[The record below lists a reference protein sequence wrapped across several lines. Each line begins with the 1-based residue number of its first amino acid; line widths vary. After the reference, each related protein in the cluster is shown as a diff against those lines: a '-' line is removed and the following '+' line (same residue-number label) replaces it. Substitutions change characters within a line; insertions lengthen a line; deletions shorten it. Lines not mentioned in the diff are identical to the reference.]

1 MAKPIVAI
9 VGRPNVGKSTLFN
22 KLTGQRLAIVEDTPG
37 VTRDRIF
44 CDCEWCGHKFLLV
57 DTGGIEP
64 NIDDGLLAHM
74 REQAQI
80 AIDSADCIIMVGEI
94 GAGVT
99 AQDQDIAG
107 MLMRSGKPV
116 VLAVNKCDKVG
127 EPPMELYD
135 FYSLGIGDIVPIS
148 SVHGHGT
155 GDLLDT
161 VCENLHFDDN
171 DEEEEDRIPVAVIG
185 RPNVG
190 KSSLINHILGENR
203 LIVAN
208 EAGTTRDAIDTMV
221 ENQYGK
227 FIFTDTAG
235 LRKRGKVESG
245 VERYSVLRSLAA
257 VERIRVCVI
266 MIDAT
271 VGFTE
276 QDSKV
281 AGYAHDQG
289 KACIIA
295 VNKWDAVE
303 KDSYTMDKMR
313 KQLEE
318 DFSFMSYAPILFISA
333 KTGQRLDKL
342 FETIQYVDVQNGTR
356 IPTGA
361 LNEMLARSTA
371 RVQPPSD
378 KGKRLKIFYI
388 TQSSTRPPTFV
399 AFVNQKALF
408 HFSYQRY
415 IENQIRENFGL
426 TGTPMRLL
434 IREHGDGS
442 AR

>member
-22 KLTGQRLAIVEDTPG
+22 KLTGQRLALVEDTPG

-116 VLAVNKCDKVG
+116 ILAVNKCDKVG

-257 VERIRVCVI
+257 VERSRVCVI

>member
-257 VERIRVCVI
+257 VERSRVCVI

-318 DFSFMSYAPILFISA
+318 DFSFMSYAPILSISA

>member
-235 LRKRGKVESG
+235 LRKRCKLQSAQ
-245 VERYSVLRSLAA
+245 ERNSELHSLAA
-257 VERIRVCVI
+257 VERSRVCVI

>member
-116 VLAVNKCDKVG
+116 VLAVNKSDKDG

-257 VERIRVCVI
+257 VERSRVCVI

>member
-116 VLAVNKCDKVG
+116 ILAVNKCDKVG

-171 DEEEEDRIPVAVIG
+171 DEEEEVRIPVAVIG

-257 VERIRVCVI
+257 VERSRVCVI

-342 FETIQYVDVQNGTR
+342 FETIQYVDVQNCTR

>member
-116 VLAVNKCDKVG
+116 VLAVNKCDKIG

-257 VERIRVCVI
+257 VERSRVCVI

>member
-80 AIDSADCIIMVGEI
+80 AIESAECIIMVGEI
-94 GAGVT
+94 GAGV
-99 AQDQDIAG
+99 APQDQDIAG

-116 VLAVNKCDKVG
+116 ILAVNKCDKVG

-161 VCENLHFDDN
+161 VCENLHFVDN

-257 VERIRVCVI
+257 VERSRVCVI

>member
-161 VCENLHFDDN
+161 VCENLHYDDN
-171 DEEEEDRIPVAVIG
+171 DEEEEDRIPVAIIG

-257 VERIRVCVI
+257 VERSRVCVI